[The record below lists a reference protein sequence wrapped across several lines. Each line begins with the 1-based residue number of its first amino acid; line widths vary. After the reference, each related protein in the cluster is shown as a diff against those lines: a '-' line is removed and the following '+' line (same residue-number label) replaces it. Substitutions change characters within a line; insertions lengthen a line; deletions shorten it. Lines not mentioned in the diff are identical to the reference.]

1 MLKKLVADNR
11 FFFIPYLLFIISG
24 AIVIVSTHQSSLHL
38 FFNQFHN
45 RVANHLFYSLT
56 FLGDGLFAIIACL
69 ILLFIRYRIALTV
82 FLSTTIGAI
91 IAQSLKR
98 LVFNDYVRP
107 AKYFEGQDTLYLIPG
122 FENDHLYSFPSGHTT
137 TAFALYLTLAF
148 FTKNNLSRLFLFI
161 VAIIVSYSRVYL
173 SQHFFEDI
181 YAGAMVGVFS
191 AIVGYWLSSS
201 YFNQEKL
208 EGKLILQKRG

>member
-1 MLKKLVADNR
+1 MIKKLVADNR
-11 FFFIPYLLFIISG
+11 FFFIPYFLFIISG
-24 AIVIVSTHQSSLHL
+24 AIVIVSTGQPSLHL
-38 FFNQFHN
+38 FFNKYHN
-45 RVANHLFYSLT
+45 SIANLFFYGLT

-69 ILLFIRYRIALTV
+69 FLLLIRYRLALTV

-148 FTKNNLSRLFLFI
+148 FAKNSASKFGLFAL
-161 VAIIVSYSRVYL
+161 AIIVSYSRVYL

-181 YAGAMVGVFS
+181 YAGSIVGVIS
-191 AIVGYWLSSS
+191 AIVGYGVNNH
-201 YFNQEKL
+201 YFKQEKL
-208 EGKLILQKRG
+208 EGKLTLQKRG